1 MTELTFTIPGI
12 DGEFTADL
20 DELLSYKTNKQ
31 FAKSETEPGGM
42 FEAFER
48 VFAGRDEEYMERLGG
63 SVESTGTLMQAAF
76 EAAKAK
82 LLWFVLELEGHRA
95 EVVADFRQYYG
106 IDLPLE
112 GGPDDLRRAA
122 LLWEQLPKES
132 RRAPHVP
139 GAQMERGDVHALA
152 HRASAQ
158 EPRVGAER
166 QEAPAAAGTAAAQ
179 DARAARGAQEAPAQ
193 RPREQGGNRR
203 DSRIRRT
210 GWRLA

>member
-12 DGEFTADL
+12 DGEFTVDL

-82 LLWFVLELEGHRA
+82 NSQGSSSSS
-95 EVVADFRQYYG
+95 
-106 IDLPLE
+106 
-112 GGPDDLRRAA
+112 
-122 LLWEQLPKES
+122 K
-132 RRAPHVP
+132 
-139 GAQMERGDVHALA
+139 
-152 HRASAQ
+152 
-158 EPRVGAER
+158 
-166 QEAPAAAGTAAAQ
+166 GTAQ
-179 DARAARGAQEAPAQ
+179 K
-193 RPREQGGNRR
+193 
-203 DSRIRRT
+203 S
-210 GWRLA
+210 

>member
-1 MTELTFTIPGI
+1 
-12 DGEFTADL
+12 
-20 DELLSYKTNKQ
+20 
-31 FAKSETEPGGM
+31 M
-42 FEAFER
+42 FDAFER
-48 VFAGRDEEYMERLGG
+48 VFAGHDEEYMERLGG
-63 SVESTGTLMQAAF
+63 SVESTGVLMQAAF

-82 LLWFVLELEGHRA
+82 NLPGFVLELEGHRA

-132 RRAPHVP
+132 RCARRMYPELKWGEETYMLWRIEH
-139 GAQMERGDVHALA
+139 QLRSLA
-152 HRASAQ
+152 WG
-158 EPRVGAER
+158 PER
-166 QEAPAAAGTAAAQ
+166 QEAPAAAGAAAAQ